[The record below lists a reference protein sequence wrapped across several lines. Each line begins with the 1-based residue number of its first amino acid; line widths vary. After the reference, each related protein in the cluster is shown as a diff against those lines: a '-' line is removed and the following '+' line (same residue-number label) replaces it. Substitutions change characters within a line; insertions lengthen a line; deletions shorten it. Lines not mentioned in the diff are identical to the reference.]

1 MRDAFSHRRSPYTDI
16 GAVRT
21 PHRMLMSAFD
31 CGFNRSMQHTEGCFG
46 SRSVAYEVPD
56 KDLLHPKTCK
66 LARHRA
72 VARQVAAS
80 LQQRWSPQQI
90 AGWLK
95 RIHPDDANGQVS
107 HETIYRTLFI
117 QARGAGRGDGRRR
130 RRCSRASDHDLQL
143 ASSRT
148 RCTRS
153 SPSASQACSSTYHV
167 PPTFRPGTLPLRSPH
182 KGDFAGRLSGA
193 KYFSI
198 QACAARS
205 FMLRRVLQ
213 TAGLPVPPSRAASG
227 RAPIL
232 QECLCAGRHSSY
244 SPSRTFDSFQGRRTE
259 HGTL

>member
-1 MRDAFSHRRSPYTDI
+1 
-16 GAVRT
+16 
-21 PHRMLMSAFD
+21 MSAFD

-117 QARGAGRGDGRRR
+117 QARGAGRGGGRRR

-182 KGDFAGRLSGA
+182 KGDFRRPALRREVLLDPGVRSQELHAEARPSNCGASGSSVTRRIRSGA
-193 KYFSI
+193 HPAGMPVRGKTF
-198 QACAARS
+198 
-205 FMLRRVLQ
+205 VLL
-213 TAGLPVPPSRAASG
+213 AEPDVRFLPR
-227 RAPIL
+227 
-232 QECLCAGRHSSY
+232 EE
-244 SPSRTFDSFQGRRTE
+244 D
-259 HGTL
+259 